1 MTDELRPRRA
11 FLSQFGAGAAALGAV
26 VGSSV
31 AASAQAPAAAPA
43 RHTEDDWLDQLPS
56 RHRIVFDTTTPTGA
70 EDARRY
76 ASNFF
81 TANKSGYALAA
92 TDVGVVLILRHQSTA
107 FGYNDVIW
115 AKYGAALS
123 EELKYTDPRTK
134 TAPIVNAMNATGES
148 LDALSAQGAHFGVCS
163 MATRRIAGIL
173 ARKAGTDV
181 EAVFKELSA
190 NLIRNA
196 HLVPAGIV
204 TVNRAQERGY
214 TFAYG
219 G

>member
-31 AASAQAPAAAPA
+31 SASAQTSAPA
-43 RHTEDDWLDQLPS
+43 RHAEDDWLDQLPA

-81 TANKSGYALAA
+81 TANKTGYGLAA

-107 FGYNDVIW
+107 FGYNDAMW

-123 EELKYTDPRTK
+123 EELKFTDPRTK
-134 TAPIVNAMNATGES
+134 AAPVVNALNATGES
-148 LDALSAQGAHFGVCS
+148 LDALSGQGAHFAVCS
-163 MATRRIAGIL
+163 MATRRLAGIL
-173 ARKAGTDV
+173 ARKAGTDT
-181 EAVFKELSA
+181 EAVFRELST

-214 TFAYG
+214 TFANG

>member
-1 MTDELRPRRA
+1 MTDELRPRRT

-31 AASAQAPAAAPA
+31 SASAQTSVAAPA
-43 RHTEDDWLDQLPS
+43 RHTEDDWLDQLPA

-81 TANKSGYALAA
+81 TANRTGYGLAT

-107 FGYNDVIW
+107 FGYNDAMW

-134 TAPIVNAMNATGES
+134 AAPVVNALNASGES
-148 LDALSAQGAHFGVCS
+148 LDALSGQGAHFAVCS
-163 MATRRIAGIL
+163 MATRRLAGIL
-173 ARKAGTDV
+173 ARKAGTDT

-204 TVNRAQERGY
+204 TMNRAHERGY

>member
-31 AASAQAPAAAPA
+31 SASAQTAAPA
-43 RHTEDDWLDQLPS
+43 RHAEDDWLDQLPA

-81 TANKSGYALAA
+81 TANRTGYGLAP

-107 FGYNDVIW
+107 FGYNDAMW
-115 AKYGAALS
+115 AKYSAALS

-134 TAPIVNAMNATGES
+134 AAPVVNALNASGES

-163 MATRRIAGIL
+163 MATRRLAGIL
-173 ARKAGTDV
+173 ARKAGTDT